1 MYDILPLN
9 LSVLHKFSAYSYNNH
24 QILEM
29 EKKLMSVIEYD
40 LFVRDNLIVDRV
52 GLFLESIRY
61 LVDEKDYEKFCSLCF
76 NITNLVFE
84 NISIL
89 KENGLQLSA
98 CSIIQAGLLI
108 STKKD
113 GKLPITI
120 KCILMLYKVSVIAQ
134 VKVEDILAVSKKIVK
149 HCLGKEIYKKFTF

>member
-1 MYDILPLN
+1 MYDIKPLN
-9 LSVLHKFSAYSYNNH
+9 LSTLHKFSAYSYNNH

-29 EKKLMSVIEYD
+29 EKKLMSIIEYD
-40 LFVRDNLIVDRV
+40 LFVRDNLIIDRV
-52 GLFLESIRY
+52 GLFLESIRP
-61 LVDEKDYEKFCSLCF
+61 LIDENDYENFCNLCLK
-76 NITNLVFE
+76 ITNLLFE
-84 NISIL
+84 NISFL
-89 KENGLQLSA
+89 KDNQLPIMA

-120 KCILMLYKVSVIAQ
+120 KRNFMFELVSVIAQ
-134 VKVEDILAVSKKIVK
+134 VKVEEILALSKKIVK